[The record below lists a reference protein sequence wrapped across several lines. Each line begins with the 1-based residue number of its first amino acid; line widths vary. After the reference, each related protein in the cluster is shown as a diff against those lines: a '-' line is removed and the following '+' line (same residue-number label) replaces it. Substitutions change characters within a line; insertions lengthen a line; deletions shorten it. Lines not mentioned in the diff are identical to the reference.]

1 MNHSSR
7 PLATNETAKEDPVT
21 AVTRTATFCYFRPE
35 TEELIFLGSD
45 EAQAF
50 ESHWRG
56 MMICMDE
63 LHQAQAHYSS
73 MLERYALTVETPMTL
88 ALEVEER
95 LSAINEAE
103 RQEDKKRLAVKEKL
117 GNLAEGG
124 LGYEDVIELIPL
136 AGKNR
141 TQQRGLK
148 RTPYA
153 YVKKGYFTKTETR
166 RKLHSVS
173 LKPADKKGAQESI
186 LTRDK
191 QGRVLVDTLK
201 LAEQLKAVQ
210 WPTIKIELQDALD
223 WAGSDLDLHALK
235 HDYTLYDWAES
246 WNNSLHGATALSA
259 NVDVSSAAQF
269 MRFVSNVG
277 ASAEF
282 DVTQGQG
289 VLKGECKRTLTV
301 ASGYANLTS
310 YLPDRIGWPL
320 KLHWRNG
327 QAVDLGMI
335 RLCLEGQVSGFLGA
349 SLQLETQLQV
359 MFKDDQQIISGQAGG
374 RLPPF
379 RERRARGREF
389 FQAMEAQD
397 QGVQL
402 TAEKFS
408 GGRVEGIGKGSVQW
422 LKPTPPRGNTDD
434 VSTILTT
441 HAGEYV
447 DFCSIGA
454 SIAGMAGLG
463 AGGKFYC
470 SFINGRFCF
479 HVAASLCCGAGA
491 KGGFIAEVSAK
502 DIAEFGAWLV
512 YQLYALDYGFFDLVD
527 KDAFKAYSHYCVLQM
542 IRGREA
548 IYLTS
553 DWLFQKSRDI
563 ADKLKKLIY
572 EALEKTNDNLATS
585 KQRNQLAKNIIELK
599 DNLLRLPPESKAILL
614 YLLTRHARMDHIDLG
629 NRTWTGDIYSDR
641 KEAIIC
647 ILTSIQ
653 TVSEWHKVM
662 CRMTADGSRIDRGHS
677 ATVSKEQE
685 DFLVRFLQQGY
696 NRDDDLREIKWE
708 IEVIY
713 NRLKTTIAWGHAL
726 AMNDTVFYLL
736 NTYPNPHY
744 PQGCQFGPCES
755 ADGRV

>member
-1 MNHSSR
+1 
-7 PLATNETAKEDPVT
+7 
-21 AVTRTATFCYFRPE
+21 
-35 TEELIFLGSD
+35 
-45 EAQAF
+45 
-50 ESHWRG
+50 
-56 MMICMDE
+56 
-63 LHQAQAHYSS
+63 
-73 MLERYALTVETPMTL
+73 
-88 ALEVEER
+88 
-95 LSAINEAE
+95 
-103 RQEDKKRLAVKEKL
+103 
-117 GNLAEGG
+117 
-124 LGYEDVIELIPL
+124 
-136 AGKNR
+136 
-141 TQQRGLK
+141 
-148 RTPYA
+148 
-153 YVKKGYFTKTETR
+153 
-166 RKLHSVS
+166 
-173 LKPADKKGAQESI
+173 
-186 LTRDK
+186 
-191 QGRVLVDTLK
+191 
-201 LAEQLKAVQ
+201 
-210 WPTIKIELQDALD
+210 
-223 WAGSDLDLHALK
+223 
-235 HDYTLYDWAES
+235 
-246 WNNSLHGATALSA
+246 
-259 NVDVSSAAQF
+259 
-269 MRFVSNVG
+269 
-277 ASAEF
+277 
-282 DVTQGQG
+282 
-289 VLKGECKRTLTV
+289 
-301 ASGYANLTS
+301 
-310 YLPDRIGWPL
+310 
-320 KLHWRNG
+320 
-327 QAVDLGMI
+327 
-335 RLCLEGQVSGFLGA
+335 
-349 SLQLETQLQV
+349 
-359 MFKDDQQIISGQAGG
+359 
-374 RLPPF
+374 
-379 RERRARGREF
+379 
-389 FQAMEAQD
+389 MEAQD

-422 LKPTPPRGNTDD
+422 LKPTPPRGTTDD

-512 YQLYALDYGFFDLVD
+512 YQLYALDYGFFELVN
-527 KDAFKAYSHYCVLQM
+527 KDAFKAYSQYCVLQM

-553 DWLFQKSRDI
+553 DWLFLKSGDI
-563 ADKLKKLIY
+563 AGKLENYI
-572 EALEKTNDNLATS
+572 EEVFEKTEDNMEVSTE
-585 KQRNQLAKNIIELK
+585 RNQLSKRITELK
-599 DNLLRLPPESKAILL
+599 DNLLQQPPESKAILL
-614 YLLTRHARMDHIDLG
+614 YLLTRHNNMDHFDIG

-726 AMNDTVFYLL
+726 AMNDTAFYLL